1 MRRHA
6 LSAAVLIAALA
17 VSSAALARPK
27 PSATGTTHGFPNAR
41 LIAAAKASPLK
52 LIDNLQDH
60 CDGEIAVGA
69 WLTDLTRREA
79 KAVAW
84 TGGPCELTN
93 SLNPLD
99 AGGSYCVQAT
109 ITLKRPK
116 NHQDRPEI
124 EIYLENPRHGRPGA
138 AYAFRSSFDSVD
150 GPDYERERAAFDSQ
164 WRERFPHTAPASCQD
179 DP

>member
-1 MRRHA
+1 MRTHA
-6 LSAAVLIAALA
+6 LRTAVLIAALA
-17 VSSAALARPK
+17 AAAPSLAAPR
-27 PSATGTTHGFPNAR
+27 PSASGTTHGFPNTR

-60 CDGEIAVGA
+60 CDGETPAGD
-69 WLTDLTRREA
+69 WLADLTRREA
-79 KAVAW
+79 KRVDW
-84 TGGPCELTN
+84 TAGRCALTN

-109 ITLKRPK
+109 ITLKHPK
-116 NHQDRPEI
+116 NRQDRPEI

-150 GPDYERERAAFDSQ
+150 GPDYERERVAFDSQ
-164 WRERFPHTAPASCQD
+164 WRERFPHTPPTCQD